1 MKGCKHLF
9 YSSHLHNSF
18 NKHCLMFKQ
27 DILKWDAGTY
37 SAFNCQNC
45 LFLAWKSSASKKTKC
60 RSQLSVFIFLLTKLL
75 GEIPENLQIKENFY
89 NHKFPCSAALMK
101 IFCTCSLNPSL
112 YHLNI
117 LNAQP
122 VASTSSSCFFTA
134 QKDLLQYRK
143 TTGFYLLNIPVLT
156 QQNIWKSWIEN
167 EGSKGLNL
175 VQESMVNAICQERWE
190 ETQVSQSRLS
200 LSL

>member
-1 MKGCKHLF
+1 MLELTVHSTAK
-9 YSSHLHNSF
+9 
-18 NKHCLMFKQ
+18 
-27 DILKWDAGTY
+27 T
-37 SAFNCQNC
+37 AFSWPGRVVQ
-45 LFLAWKSSASKKTKC
+45 AKKKKC